1 MSKSLLTNCSGSRS
15 PVRWVG
21 RPTPWLLMGG
31 SSLGN
36 CPPSQSELEDSHLGR
51 LQVGSGTQVGLW
63 ICPWYTADVIPKD
76 CQPESL
82 SVQAPIEISLLPHFI
97 LVEGKW
103 CLFLSELSDHTNH
116 LSARLPASEPSLFV
130 QVLHALQT
138 VGRLQVFFCLF
149 IFGLSK
155 LNPLKL
161 LGFII
166 LPAWSK
172 CLTTV
177 T

>member
-1 MSKSLLTNCSGSRS
+1 MDSDHLCIGSGDWLPDYLTS
-15 PVRWVG
+15 
-21 RPTPWLLMGG
+21 G

-36 CPPSQSELEDSHLGR
+36 SPPSQSELEDSLLGR

-63 ICPWYTADVIPKD
+63 ICPWYTADIIPID

-82 SVQAPIEISLLPHFI
+82 SIQACIEISLLPHFI
-97 LVEGKW
+97 PVEEKW

-116 LSARLPASEPSLFV
+116 LSARLPTSGPSTFV

-138 VGRLQVFFCLF
+138 VGRLQVFFCLC

-155 LNPLKL
+155 LDPFKL